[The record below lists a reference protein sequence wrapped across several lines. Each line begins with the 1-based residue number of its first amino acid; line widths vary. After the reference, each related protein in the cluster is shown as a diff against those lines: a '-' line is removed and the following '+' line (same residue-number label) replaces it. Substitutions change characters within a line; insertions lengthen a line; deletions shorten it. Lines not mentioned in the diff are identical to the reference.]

1 MSTYTRSFSRPHPPK
16 FAPALKKHE
25 LIAQKLRLSTEPKL
39 ALEEAS
45 ASLGYDGDAAGRAF
59 AEQGVAVVAC
69 HPGIVTS
76 TLLRNLGF
84 ERGFDT
90 AAVAAQTPLR
100 LALGP
105 EVASGTFHANK
116 KAVKCKFADEH
127 GARAALWEACEA
139 LAAERGVLR

>member
-1 MSTYTRSFSRPHPPK
+1 MLAAEAA
-16 FAPALKKHE
+16 AP
-25 LIAQKLRLSTEPKL
+25 
-39 ALEEAS
+39 
-45 ASLGYDGDAAGRAF
+45 GRAF

>member
-1 MSTYTRSFSRPHPPK
+1 MSRRCLVRYTYFMPVSRG
-16 FAPALKKHE
+16 
-25 LIAQKLRLSTEPKL
+25 QS
-39 ALEEAS
+39 
-45 ASLGYDGDAAGRAF
+45 
-59 AEQGVAVVAC
+59 
-69 HPGIVTS
+69 S

-116 KAVKCKFADEH
+116 KAVKCKFADEQ

-139 LAAERGVLR
+139 LAAERLR